1 MTSFPSDVACGHTMS
16 HCQKLCIGWCHYA
29 RFDAQV
35 KMHWVHRHYWKVG
48 PEGNDIQKT
57 NVPNLRMRFRAE
69 TFYDELS
76 TVSCNR
82 LPPARAAC
90 CIAAVQLQRCT
101 PMSSV

>member
-1 MTSFPSDVACGHTMS
+1 VTSFPSDVACGHTIS
-16 HCQKLCIGWCHYA
+16 HCQKLCIGWCHHA

-35 KMHWVHRHYWKVG
+35 KMHWVHRHYWKMG

-76 TVSCNR
+76 TVSCP